1 MTNIQQSSG
10 SAFNESVALNAYA
23 IVNATSLEWDVKV
36 YRFKRADGQPMA
48 HGDRGGIKNA
58 VWTLKKFPES
68 RCSGYYGYIIDISQD
83 EIAVPSRWELA
94 CGKVADG
101 YVADLAKDYRAR
113 AVNPDDHAVVNGILR
128 EAIKK
133 RKAPRTV
140 FTITLDR
147 YGRIFTAI
155 ALRPTSKIWK
165 ASNIALALTLAQND
179 LWGTF
184 GQSCCKLAR
193 CPLTDAALGIIT

>member
-23 IVNATSLEWDVKV
+23 IVNATSIEWDVKV

-101 YVADLAKDYRAR
+101 AASVGILVRVWDL
-113 AVNPDDHAVVNGILR
+113 LR
-128 EAIKK
+128 EAGV
-133 RKAPRTV
+133 PEV
-140 FTITLDR
+140 
-147 YGRIFTAI
+147 
-155 ALRPTSKIWK
+155 
-165 ASNIALALTLAQND
+165 NIATNE
-179 LWGTF
+179 
-184 GQSCCKLAR
+184 
-193 CPLTDAALGIIT
+193 